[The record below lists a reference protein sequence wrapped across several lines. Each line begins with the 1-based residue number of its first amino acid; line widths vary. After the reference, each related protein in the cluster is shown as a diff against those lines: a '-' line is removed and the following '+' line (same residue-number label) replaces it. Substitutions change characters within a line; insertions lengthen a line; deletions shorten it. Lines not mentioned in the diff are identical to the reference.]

1 MFNPND
7 QRNRQR
13 GAFMSA
19 VEGFATVSAGIA
31 AFLLTPELHLRSVGF
46 ITRIATDRYG
56 AGEYTDLVSLAWF
69 VAMGFLTFFA
79 ARATLATAI
88 VAGGL
93 SLATRFV

>member
-13 GAFMSA
+13 GMFMSA
-19 VEGFATVSAGIA
+19 IEGFATISAAIA
-31 AFLLTPELHLRSVGF
+31 AFLLTPELHLRTVGF
-46 ITRIATDRYG
+46 ITRVAAERYG
-56 AGEYTDLVSLAWF
+56 AGEFTDLVSFVWF
-69 VAMGFLTFFA
+69 VAMLLLTFFA

-93 SLATRFV
+93 AVATRFV